1 MATKQ
6 SEQFETTQ
14 SQLEGL
20 RKIHEQLMQND
31 EAVTRAR
38 EIAQGKLDRDRE
50 LYVAVK
56 IKYDVAALIRGKD
69 VTPKFDGLVPI
80 VKPPAG
86 TTGNFLVIRNRGR
99 DIESVEAIKDESPT
113 DTPPKHEGQET
124 ETPSKITKRKKGG
137 DNERKRRRL
146 E

>member
-86 TTGNFLVIRNRGR
+86 TTGNFLNTPEENR
-99 DIESVEAIKDESPT
+99 ISLSKKKA
-113 DTPPKHEGQET
+113 KHEGQET